1 MRFLN
6 ESCRRVERTESGH
19 VWLRTIYTQSIP
31 LPCDEARVCKAADV
45 QAQTETWL
53 VEESVTESWRE
64 IRLPEDLCRAA
75 EQKYGS
81 QFPRLEEFLGVVL
94 QNLVND
100 EAAQMDEAEA
110 RIVEERLRDLGYI

>member
-1 MRFLN
+1 MSRRRLN
-6 ESCRRVERTESGH
+6 HGE
-19 VWLRTIYTQSIP
+19 
-31 LPCDEARVCKAADV
+31 
-45 QAQTETWL
+45 

-75 EQKYGS
+75 EQKYRS
-81 QFPRLEEFLGVVL
+81 QFPGLEELLGFVL
-94 QNLVND
+94 QSLVSE